1 MDIDLF
7 KYILR
12 LSVIPML
19 FVSLLLITHGTDDG
33 INIINVIGIVLL
45 IISGAIIINID
56 YYKGTKNN
64 LYCYNLHVN
73 KCKNMEYGYFCD

>member
-19 FVSLLLITHGTDDG
+19 FLSLLLITHGTDDS
-33 INIINVIGIVLL
+33 INVVNVIGIVLL
-45 IISGAIIINID
+45 IISGIIIINNASKD
-56 YYKGTKNN
+56 KDEESK
-64 LYCYNLHVN
+64 
-73 KCKNMEYGYFCD
+73 

>member
-19 FVSLLLITHGTDDG
+19 FLSLLLITHGTDDS
-33 INIINVIGIVLL
+33 INAVNVIGIVLL
-45 IISGAIIINID
+45 IISGIVIFNVA
-56 YYKGTKNN
+56 KN
-64 LYCYNLHVN
+64 
-73 KCKNMEYGYFCD
+73 EDE

>member
-19 FVSLLLITHGTDDG
+19 FLSLLLITYGTDDG
-33 INIINVIGIVLL
+33 INIVNVFGIVLL
-45 IISGAIIINID
+45 IISGTIIINNASKD
-56 YYKGTKNN
+56 KDEESK
-64 LYCYNLHVN
+64 
-73 KCKNMEYGYFCD
+73 